1 MPYGTEGYGFDL
13 VEILCYMFVLFFFSL
28 IIYLRRED
36 HREGYPLEEDTTGRL
51 ENDATGIFYGAPK
64 TFKMADGHVITK
76 PDGVRDTRELAA
88 KRTAVWPGAPIEPV
102 GNPLGAGIGP
112 GAYQLRSTEPD
123 RTVHGDAKIV
133 PLRVATSFSVVR
145 GDPALIGYT
154 VKGMDGAVAGTVSDI
169 WVDTAESLIRY
180 LEVALADGSRTVIL
194 PMMMSAVS
202 KGRRTVQTDSITG
215 AQFAGVPALSNPDQI
230 SLREEDIIS
239 GYYGGGYMYATPVRA
254 EPLA

>member
-13 VEILCYMFVLFFFSL
+13 TEILCYLFVLFFFS
-28 IIYLRRED
+28 IILYLRRED

-51 ENDATGIFYGAPK
+51 ENDASGIFYGAPK
-64 TFKMADGHVITK
+64 TFRMADGHVITK
-76 PDGVRDTRELAA
+76 PDSVRDTRELAA
-88 KRTAVWPGAPIEPV
+88 KRTAVWPGAPLEPV
-102 GNPLGAGIGP
+102 GNPLGQGIGP

-123 RTVHGDAKIV
+123 RTLHGDAKIV
-133 PLRVATSFSVVR
+133 PLRVATGYGVVR
-145 GDPALIGYT
+145 GDPKLIGYT
-154 VKGMDGAVAGTVSDI
+154 VKGVDGAMAGTVSDI

-194 PMMMSAVS
+194 PMMMTAVS
-202 KGRRTVQTDSITG
+202 KAKKAVQTDSITA

-230 SLREEDIIS
+230 SLREEDVIC

-254 EPLA
+254 EPLV

>member
-13 VEILCYMFVLFFFSL
+13 VEILCYLFVLFFISL

-51 ENDATGIFYGAPK
+51 ENDASGIFYGAPK
-64 TFKMADGHVITK
+64 TFRMADGHVVTK
-76 PDGVRDTRELAA
+76 PDSVRDTRELAA

-102 GNPLGAGIGP
+102 GNPLGQGIGP

-123 RTVHGDAKIV
+123 RTLHGDAKIV
-133 PLRVATSFSVVR
+133 PLRVATGFGVVP
-145 GDPALIGYT
+145 GDAKLIGYT
-154 VKGMDGAVAGTVSDI
+154 VKGVDGAVAGTVSDI

-194 PMMMSAVS
+194 PMMMTAVS
-202 KGRRTVQTDSITG
+202 KAKRTVQTDSITG
-215 AQFAGVPALSNPDQI
+215 AQFAGVPALSDPNQI
-230 SLREEDIIS
+230 SLREEDVIS
-239 GYYGGGYMYATPVRA
+239 GYFGGGYMYATPVRA
-254 EPLA
+254 EPLV